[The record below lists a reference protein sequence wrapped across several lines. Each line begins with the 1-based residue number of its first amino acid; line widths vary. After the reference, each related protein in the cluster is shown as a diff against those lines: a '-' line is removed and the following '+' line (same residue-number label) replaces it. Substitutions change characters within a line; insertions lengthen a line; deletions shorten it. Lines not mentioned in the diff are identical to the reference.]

1 MFVVVEGIDGAGTTS
16 ASKNV
21 VSRLGEM
28 NIPSLWTNEP
38 SNEGPI
44 GQLTR
49 KALTGEIP
57 LDKRAM
63 LGLFIADRWWHVQH
77 VIDPATAGGQIV
89 VSDRYA
95 YSTWVYQQD
104 FWKPPIL
111 REVMA
116 GLRAPDLVFIL
127 DCDVEVAQR
136 RKSPEREMFDARP
149 DQVRYRMRYQN
160 LLAFNTFRLGEESI
174 RVIDSQKHS
183 KKDVADSIVGEI
195 LAKRR
200 QPPWSIPLDPIGHDG
215 G

>member
-21 VSRLGEM
+21 VSRLQEM
-28 NIPSLWTNEP
+28 DTPAVWTNEP

-44 GQLTR
+44 GQITR
-49 KALTGEIP
+49 QALKGEIP

-63 LGLFIADRWWHVQH
+63 LGLFVSDRWWHVQH
-77 VIDPATAGGQIV
+77 VIQPALAAGQII

-104 FWKPPIL
+104 YWKPPIL
-111 REVMA
+111 REIMA
-116 GLRAPDLVFIL
+116 GLLAPDLVFLL
-127 DCDVEVAQR
+127 DCSVDVAQR
-136 RKSPEREMFDARP
+136 RKSPEKEMFDARP
-149 DQVRYRMRYQN
+149 DQVRYRVRYQN
-160 LLAFNTFRLGEESI
+160 LLAYDTFRLGDESI
-174 RVIDSQKHS
+174 RVIDSEKHS
-183 KKDVADSIVGEI
+183 KKDVSDIIVGEI

-200 QPPWSIPLDPIGHDG
+200 EAPWSIRLDG